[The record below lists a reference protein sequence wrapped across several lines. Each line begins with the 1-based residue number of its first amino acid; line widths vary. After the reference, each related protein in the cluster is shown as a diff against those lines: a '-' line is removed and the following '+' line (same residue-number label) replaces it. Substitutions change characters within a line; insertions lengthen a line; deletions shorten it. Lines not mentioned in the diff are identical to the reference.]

1 MIAIKRKNL
10 IPLFFLMPAFMLLL
24 GLIIYPFIYCLWNSF
39 HIWYLG
45 RPEIKPFVG
54 LYNYQLLIMRDPIFQ
69 KSLINTF
76 IIAAVAIPTELLIAL
91 LLAYLLFSEK
101 PRGEKI
107 FRSILILPLLL
118 APVVVGVLWR
128 FLYHPNVG
136 LINYFLGVLG
146 FGRVNF
152 LGDASLALLSV
163 TLVEIWQWTSFM
175 FLIIYA
181 GLMFLPQSII
191 DAAVIDG
198 CSGFLMF
205 RYIVLPLAK
214 PIILLA
220 VIFRTID
227 IVKIFDAIWV
237 LTRGGPGDATDVLTL
252 YTFRQGL
259 VYFQMGTAS
268 ALSFIISII
277 ITVVVTIYFKI
288 GGKWLA

>member
-1 MIAIKRKNL
+1 
-10 IPLFFLMPAFMLLL
+10 
-24 GLIIYPFIYCLWNSF
+24 
-39 HIWYLG
+39 
-45 RPEIKPFVG
+45 
-54 LYNYQLLIMRDPIFQ
+54 MRDPIFQ